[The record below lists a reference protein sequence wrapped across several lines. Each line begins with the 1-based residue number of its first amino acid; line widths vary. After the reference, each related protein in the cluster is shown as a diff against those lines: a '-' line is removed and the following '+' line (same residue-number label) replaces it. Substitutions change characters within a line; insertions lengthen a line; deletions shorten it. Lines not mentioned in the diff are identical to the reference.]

1 MHKVLSLAIALS
13 FIFLSVSLSQ
23 DLKDDE
29 IKRQFN
35 LAVNLYS
42 ANSYYQAQSI
52 FNKIINDYELNSRT
66 TASYFFSSKIY
77 LEQERY
83 DEAESLITKF
93 LEHYP
98 SSSYTD
104 EMRMMY
110 GKLNLQQEDYYGAL
124 RELAFLIGRTDS
136 ENYRDSAK
144 SIGEKIAYYY
154 LNSTQIEQLYDSYTG
169 SIVKPF
175 LLLQLGK
182 VFYKEGDLIN
192 AKKSLSELI
201 KNYSASEEYSETVDY
216 FGSLPDQTVPN
227 STAIL
232 IGVILPLQRSAIGQI
247 TSTESLE
254 ILEGIK
260 FALSEFNLGREDKIG
275 LVVRDTK
282 NDSDEIKRIKNEFA
296 NNSAIKVILGP
307 IFSNEVRAILNEF
320 IDVNIP
326 IISPTATDDDL
337 TSISD
342 NFFQANPSFSKRGR
356 IMAQYIYF
364 VENKRNISI
373 LNAIEGYSPLLAS
386 TFADEFERLGGQI
399 LVRETYSSKSFQLD
413 DPVSRIAADTTELE
427 GIYIPLADKID
438 APAIL
443 SQLVQ
448 NNLNLTIYGNQ
459 DWLIAKGFETS
470 TELSNK
476 ITFSSDYFIE
486 FNSDDFQI
494 FNERFANITGKDVN
508 RNVLYGYDT
517 AKYLLTVMRNINN
530 NRINIRNKMISGL
543 TSTGYHNNLAFN
555 ETRINRFLNIVRY
568 KDGVFQLVDKFRSDN

>member
-1 MHKVLSLAIALS
+1 MHKVLSTAIAFL
-13 FIFLSVSLSQ
+13 FIFLPVSLSQ
-23 DLKDDE
+23 HLKDDE
-29 IKRQFN
+29 IKEQFN
-35 LAVNLYS
+35 LAVELYN
-42 ANSYYQAQSI
+42 ANSYYQAHSI
-52 FNKIINDYELNSRT
+52 FNKIINEYDFNSRT
-66 TASYFFSSKIY
+66 TVSYFFSSKIY
-77 LEQERY
+77 LGQERF

-93 LEHYP
+93 LELYP
-98 SSSYTD
+98 SSSYAD
-104 EMRMMY
+104 EMRMMHV
-110 GKLNLQQEDYYGAL
+110 KLNLQQEDYYASL
-124 RELAFLIGRTDS
+124 RDLAFLVGRTDS
-136 ENYRDSAK
+136 DNYRDRAK
-144 SIGEKIAYYY
+144 NIGGKVACYY
-154 LNSTQIEQLYDSYTG
+154 LNSTQIKQLNDSFTG

-175 LLLQLGK
+175 LLLQLGTA
-182 VFYKEGDLIN
+182 FSKEGDLIN
-192 AKKSLSELI
+192 AKKSISELI
-201 KNYSASEEYSETVDY
+201 NNYPGSEEYTEAVDY
-216 FGSLPDQTVPN
+216 YSSLSDQTVTN
-227 STAIL
+227 SSATL
-232 IGVILPLQRSAIGQI
+232 IGVILPLQSNSTGQI
-247 TSTESLE
+247 TSTASLE

-275 LVVRDTK
+275 LVLRDTK
-282 NDSDEIKRIKNEFA
+282 NDVDVINRIQIEFA

-307 IFSNEVRAILNEF
+307 IFSNEVRATLNEF

-356 IMAQYIYF
+356 IMAQYVYF

-373 LNAIEGYSPLLAS
+373 LNAIEGYSPSLAS
-386 TFADEFERLGGQI
+386 TFAAEFERLGGQI
-399 LVRETYSSKSFQLD
+399 LARETYSSKSFQLEV
-413 DPVSRIAADTTELE
+413 PVSRIAADSLELE

-448 NNLNLTIYGNQ
+448 HELNLTIYGNQ

-486 FNSDDFQI
+486 FDSDDFQI
-494 FNERFANITGKDVN
+494 FNERFANVTGKDVN

-517 AKYLLTVMRNINN
+517 AKYLLTAMRNINN

-543 TSTGYHNNLAFN
+543 TSAGFHNNLAFD
-555 ETRINRFLNIVRY
+555 ELRINRFLNIVRY
-568 KDGVFQLVDKFRSDN
+568 KDGVFQLVDKFRSSN

>member
-93 LEHYP
+93 LELYP

-476 ITFSSDYFIE
+476 LTFSSDYFIE

-494 FNERFANITGKDVN
+494 FNERFSNITGRDVN

-530 NRINIRNKMISGL
+530 NRLNIRNKMISGL
-543 TSTGYHNNLAFN
+543 TSAGYHNNLAFN
-555 ETRINRFLNIVRY
+555 GSRVNRFLNIVRY
-568 KDGVFQLVDKFRSDN
+568 KDGVFQLVDKFRSGD

>member
-1 MHKVLSLAIALS
+1 MHRVLSLVIALS
-13 FIFLSVSLSQ
+13 FVFLSVSLSQ

-42 ANSYYQAQSI
+42 ANSYHQAQSI

-93 LEHYP
+93 LEFFP

-154 LNSTQIEQLYDSYTG
+154 LNSTQIEQLYDSNTG

-201 KNYSASEEYSETVDY
+201 KNYSTSEEYTKAVDY
-216 FGSLPDQTVPN
+216 YGSLPDQTVLN

-232 IGVILPLQRSAIGQI
+232 IGVILPLQRSATGQI

-260 FALSEFNLGREDKIG
+260 FALSEFNLGREDRIG

-282 NDSDEIKRIKNEFA
+282 NDSDEIKKIKNEFA

-307 IFSNEVRAILNEF
+307 IFSNEVRATLNEF
-320 IDVNIP
+320 TDVNIP

-373 LNAIEGYSPLLAS
+373 LNAIEGYSPLLAA
-386 TFADEFERLGGQI
+386 TFAAEFERLGGQI
-399 LVRETYSSKSFQLD
+399 LARETYSSKSFLLD
-413 DPVSRIAADTTELE
+413 DPVSRIAANAAELE
-427 GIYIPLADKID
+427 GIYIPLADKTD

-448 NNLNLTIYGNQ
+448 NDLNLNIYGNQ
-459 DWLIAKGFETS
+459 DWLIAKGFEAS

-486 FNSDDFQI
+486 FDSDDFQI
-494 FNERFANITGKDVN
+494 FNERFVNITGKDVN

>member
-13 FIFLSVSLSQ
+13 FIFLYVSLSQ

-93 LEHYP
+93 LELYP

-201 KNYSASEEYSETVDY
+201 KNYSASEEYSKTVDY

-413 DPVSRIAADTTELE
+413 DPVSRIAADATELE

>member
-1 MHKVLSLAIALS
+1 MRKVLIVAIALS
-13 FIFLSVSLSQ
+13 SIFSPVSLSQ
-23 DLKDDE
+23 DLKADE

-35 LAVNLYS
+35 LGVDLYNT
-42 ANSYYQAQSI
+42 NSYYQALSI
-52 FNKIINDYELNSRT
+52 FKKIIDDFELNSKT

-83 DEAESLITKF
+83 DEAEKLITRF
-93 LEHYP
+93 LELYP
-98 SSSYTD
+98 SSRYAD

-110 GKLNLQQEDYYGAL
+110 VKLYLQQEDYYEAL
-124 RELAFLIGRTDS
+124 SELTFLIDRTKS
-136 ENYRDSAK
+136 ENYISTGK
-144 SIGEKIAYYY
+144 NLGERIAYNYI
-154 LNSTQIEQLYDSYTG
+154 NSSELKELYNSFTG
-169 SIVKPF
+169 KIVKPF
-175 LLLQLGK
+175 ILLQLSK
-182 VFYKEGDLIN
+182 AYYREGELLN

-201 KNYSASEEYSETVDY
+201 NNFSSSEEYSEAVDY
-216 FGSLPDQTVPN
+216 YASLPDQTIPN
-227 STAIL
+227 SSGIL
-232 IGVILPLQRSAIGQI
+232 IGVILPLQRSSTGQI
-247 TSTESLE
+247 TSTASLE

-260 FALSEFNLGREDKIG
+260 FALSEFNMGRDEKIG
-275 LVVRDTK
+275 LLLRDTK
-282 NDSDEIKRIKNEFA
+282 NEVDEIERIKNEFA
-296 NNSAIKVILGP
+296 NNSSIKVILGP
-307 IFSNEVRAILNEF
+307 VFSNEVRATLKEF

-337 TSISD
+337 ISLSD

-356 IMAQYIYF
+356 IMAQYVYF

-373 LNAIEGYSPLLAS
+373 LNAIEGYSPLLAT
-386 TFADEFERLGGQI
+386 TFAAEFEKLGGNI
-399 LVRETYSSKSFQLD
+399 LVRETYSSKSFQLEE
-413 DPVSRIAADTTELE
+413 PVSRIAADATELE

-448 NNLNLTIYGNQ
+448 NELNLNIYGNQ

-486 FNSDDFQI
+486 FDSDDFQI

-530 NRINIRNKMISGL
+530 NRLNIRNKMISGL
-543 TSTGYHNNLAFN
+543 TSTGFHNNLAFN
-555 ETRINRFLNIVRY
+555 ESRINRFLNIVRY
-568 KDGVFQLVDKFRSDN
+568 KDGVFQLVDKFRSGE

>member
-1 MHKVLSLAIALS
+1 MHKVLSLAIVLS
-13 FIFLSVSLSQ
+13 FIFLPVSLSQ

-29 IKRQFN
+29 IKKQFN
-35 LAVNLYS
+35 LAVNLYK
-42 ANSYYQAQSI
+42 ANSFYQAHSI
-52 FNKIINDYELNSRT
+52 FNKIIDNYEFNSRT

-77 LEQERY
+77 FEQERY
-83 DEAESLITKF
+83 DEAERLITKF
-93 LEHYP
+93 LELYP

-110 GKLNLQQEDYYGAL
+110 VKLNLQQEDYYGAL
-124 RELAFLIGRTDS
+124 RELAFLVERTDS
-136 ENYRDSAK
+136 ENYRHRAK
-144 SIGEKIAYYY
+144 GIGGKVAYYY
-154 LNSTQIEQLYDSYTG
+154 LNSTEIKQLYDSFTG

-182 VFYKEGDLIN
+182 AISKEGDLLN

-201 KNYSASEEYSETVDY
+201 NNYPGSEEYTEAADY
-216 FGSLPDQTVPN
+216 YSSLSNQTITN
-227 STAIL
+227 SSATL
-232 IGVILPLQRSAIGQI
+232 IGVILPLQRNSTGQI
-247 TSTESLE
+247 TSTASLE

-275 LVVRDTK
+275 LVLRDTK
-282 NDSDEIKRIKNEFA
+282 NDVEEIKRIKNEFA

-307 IFSNEVRAILNEF
+307 IFSNEVRPTLNEF

-356 IMAQYIYF
+356 IMAQYVYF

-373 LNAIEGYSPLLAS
+373 LNAIEGYSPLLAA
-386 TFADEFERLGGQI
+386 TFATEFEKLGGQI

-413 DPVSRIAADTTELE
+413 EPVSRIAADSTELE

-448 NNLNLTIYGNQ
+448 NELNLTIYGNQ

-486 FNSDDFQI
+486 FDSDDFQI

-543 TSTGYHNNLAFN
+543 TSAGYHNNLAFD

-568 KDGVFQLVDKFRSDN
+568 KDGVFQLVDKFRSSN

>member
-1 MHKVLSLAIALS
+1 MHKVLLLAIALS
-13 FIFLSVSLSQ
+13 IIFLPVSLSQ

-35 LAVNLYS
+35 LAVNLYN
-42 ANSYYQAQSI
+42 ANSYHQAHSI
-52 FNKIINDYELNSRT
+52 FNKIIDDYELNGRT

-93 LEHYP
+93 LELYP
-98 SSSYTD
+98 SSSYVD
-104 EMRMMY
+104 EMRMLY
-110 GKLNLQQEDYYGAL
+110 VKLNLQQEDYYGAL
-124 RELAFLIGRTDS
+124 RELAFLVDRSDS
-136 ENYRDSAK
+136 DNYRDRAK

-154 LNSTQIEQLYDSYTG
+154 LNSIQLKQLYDSFTG

-175 LLLQLGK
+175 LLLQLSK
-182 VFYKEGDLIN
+182 AFSKEGDLLK

-201 KNYSASEEYSETVDY
+201 KNYSASEEYSKAVDY
-216 FGSLPDQTVPN
+216 YGSLPDQNIPN
-227 STAIL
+227 SSAIL
-232 IGVILPLQRSAIGQI
+232 IGVILPLQRSSTGQI
-247 TSTESLE
+247 TSAASLE

-275 LVVRDTK
+275 LVLRDTK
-282 NDSDEIKRIKNEFA
+282 NDVNEIKRIKNEFA
-296 NNSAIKVILGP
+296 NNSSIKVILGP
-307 IFSNEVRAILNEF
+307 IFSNGVRSTLNEF

-342 NFFQANPSFSKRGR
+342 NFFQANPSFSQRGR
-356 IMAQYIYF
+356 IMAQYVYF

-373 LNAIEGYSPLLAS
+373 LNAIEGYSPLLAA
-386 TFADEFERLGGQI
+386 TFAAEFERLGGQI

-413 DPVSRIAADTTELE
+413 DPVLRIVADATELE

-438 APAIL
+438 APVIL

-448 NNLNLTIYGNQ
+448 NELNLTIYGNQ

-486 FNSDDFQI
+486 FDSDDFQF
-494 FNERFANITGKDVN
+494 FNERFSNITGRDVN

-517 AKYLLTVMRNINN
+517 AKYLLTVMRNINSS
-530 NRINIRNKMISGL
+530 RINIRNKMISGL
-543 TSTGYHNNLAFN
+543 TSAGYHNNLAFN

-568 KDGVFQLVDKFRSDN
+568 KDGVFQLVDKFRSGN

>member
-93 LEHYP
+93 LELYP

>member
-1 MHKVLSLAIALS
+1 MYKILSLVITFS
-13 FIFLSVSLSQ
+13 FIFLPVSFSQ
-23 DLKDDE
+23 DLKEDE

-35 LAVNLYS
+35 LAVNLYN

-52 FNKIINDYELNSRT
+52 FNKIISDYELNSRT

-93 LEHYP
+93 LERYP

-104 EMRMMY
+104 EMRMTY

-124 RELAFLIGRTDS
+124 RELAFLIGRTGS

-154 LNSTQIEQLYDSYTG
+154 LNSTQIEQLYESYT
-169 SIVKPF
+169 SIIVKPY
-175 LLLQLGK
+175 LLLNLGK
-182 VFYKEGDLIN
+182 AFYKEGDVLN

-201 KNYSASEEYSETVDY
+201 KNYSFSEEYSEAVDY
-216 FGSLPDQTVPN
+216 YGSLPDQTAPN
-227 STAIL
+227 SSAIL
-232 IGVILPLQRSAIGQI
+232 IGVILPLQRSSTGQI
-247 TSTESLE
+247 TSIESLE

-282 NDSDEIKRIKNEFA
+282 NDSDEIKRIKNEFE

-307 IFSNEVRAILNEF
+307 IFSNEVRATLNEF
-320 IDVNIP
+320 TDVNIP

-373 LNAIEGYSPLLAS
+373 LNAIEGYSPLLAA
-386 TFADEFERLGGQI
+386 TFANEFERLGGQI
-399 LVRETYSSKSFQLD
+399 LARETYSSKSFLLE
-413 DPVSRIAADTTELE
+413 DPVSRIAADIAELE

-448 NNLNLTIYGNQ
+448 HELNLTIYGNQ

-486 FNSDDFQI
+486 YDSDDFQI
-494 FNERFANITGKDVN
+494 FNERFANITGKDIN

-517 AKYLLTVMRNINN
+517 CKVFTHRNAQ
-530 NRINIRNKMISGL
+530 
-543 TSTGYHNNLAFN
+543 Y
-555 ETRINRFLNIVRY
+555 
-568 KDGVFQLVDKFRSDN
+568 

>member
-1 MHKVLSLAIALS
+1 MHKVLSTAIAFL
-13 FIFLSVSLSQ
+13 FIFLPVSLSQ
-23 DLKDDE
+23 HLKDDE
-29 IKRQFN
+29 IKEQFN
-35 LAVNLYS
+35 LAVELYN
-42 ANSYYQAQSI
+42 ANSYYQAHSI
-52 FNKIINDYELNSRT
+52 FNKIINEYDFNSRT
-66 TASYFFSSKIY
+66 TVSYFFSSKIY
-77 LEQERY
+77 LGQERF

-93 LEHYP
+93 LELYP
-98 SSSYTD
+98 SSSYAD
-104 EMRMMY
+104 EMRMMHV
-110 GKLNLQQEDYYGAL
+110 KLNLQQEDYYASL
-124 RELAFLIGRTDS
+124 RDLAFLVGRTDS
-136 ENYRDSAK
+136 DNYRDRAK
-144 SIGEKIAYYY
+144 NIGGKVACYY
-154 LNSTQIEQLYDSYTG
+154 LNSTQIKQLNDSFTG

-175 LLLQLGK
+175 LLLQLGIA
-182 VFYKEGDLIN
+182 FSKEGDLIN
-192 AKKSLSELI
+192 AKKSISELI
-201 KNYSASEEYSETVDY
+201 NNYPGSEEYTEAVDY
-216 FGSLPDQTVPN
+216 YSSLSDQTVTN
-227 STAIL
+227 SSATL
-232 IGVILPLQRSAIGQI
+232 IGVILPLQSNSTGQI
-247 TSTESLE
+247 TSTASLE

-275 LVVRDTK
+275 LVLRDTK
-282 NDSDEIKRIKNEFA
+282 NDVDVINRIQIEFA

-307 IFSNEVRAILNEF
+307 IFSNEVRATLNEF

-356 IMAQYIYF
+356 IMAQYVYF

-373 LNAIEGYSPLLAS
+373 LNAIEGYSPSLAS
-386 TFADEFERLGGQI
+386 TFAAEFERLGGQI
-399 LVRETYSSKSFQLD
+399 LARETYSSKSFQLEV
-413 DPVSRIAADTTELE
+413 PVSRIAADSLELE

-448 NNLNLTIYGNQ
+448 HELNLTIYGNQ

-486 FNSDDFQI
+486 FDSDDFQI
-494 FNERFANITGKDVN
+494 FNERFANVTGKDVN

-517 AKYLLTVMRNINN
+517 AKYLLTAMRNINN

-543 TSTGYHNNLAFN
+543 TSAGFHNNLAFD
-555 ETRINRFLNIVRY
+555 ELRINRFLNIVRY
-568 KDGVFQLVDKFRSDN
+568 KDGVFQLVDKFRSSN

>member
-1 MHKVLSLAIALS
+1 MHKILFLSITLS
-13 FIFLSVSLSQ
+13 FIILPVSLSQ
-23 DLKDDE
+23 DLKEDE

-42 ANSYYQAQSI
+42 TNNYYQAQSI
-52 FNKIINDYELNSRT
+52 FNKIIDDYELNSRT
-66 TASYFFSSKIY
+66 TAAYFFSSKFY

-83 DEAESLITKF
+83 DEAESLMTKF
-93 LEHYP
+93 FELYP
-98 SSSYTD
+98 SSSYSD
-104 EMRMMY
+104 EMSIMY
-110 GKLNLQQEDYYGAL
+110 CKLKLRQEDYFSAL

-136 ENYRDSAK
+136 ENYRIRAK
-144 SIGEKIAYYY
+144 SVGKKIAYYY
-154 LNSTQIEQLYDSYTG
+154 LNSAQLKQLYESFTS

-175 LLLQLGK
+175 LLLHLGK
-182 VFYKEGDLIN
+182 AFSNEGDLLN

-201 KNYSASEEYSETVDY
+201 KNYSASEEYPEAVDY
-216 FGSLPDQTVPN
+216 YGSLPDQL
-227 STAIL
+227 SSKSSAIL
-232 IGVILPLQRSAIGQI
+232 IGVILPLQRSSTGQI
-247 TSTESLE
+247 TSSESLE

-307 IFSNEVRAILNEF
+307 IFSNEVRATLNEF

-326 IISPTATDDDL
+326 IVSPTATDDDL
-337 TSISD
+337 TSLSD
-342 NFFQANPSFSKRGR
+342 NFFQANPSFSKRGK
-356 IMAQYIYF
+356 IMAQYVYF

-373 LNAIEGYSPLLAS
+373 LNAIEGYSPLLAA
-386 TFADEFERLGGQI
+386 TFSAEFEKLGGKI
-399 LVRETYSSKSFQLD
+399 LTRQTYSSKSFELD
-413 DPVSRIAADTTELE
+413 ESVSRIAADAAELE

-486 FNSDDFQI
+486 FDSDDFQI

-568 KDGVFQLVDKFRSDN
+568 KDGVFQLVDKFRSGN

>member
-1 MHKVLSLAIALS
+1 MHKVLSTAIAFL
-13 FIFLSVSLSQ
+13 FIFLPVSLSQ
-23 DLKDDE
+23 HLKDDE
-29 IKRQFN
+29 IKEQFN
-35 LAVNLYS
+35 FAVELYN
-42 ANSYYQAQSI
+42 ANSYYQAHSI
-52 FNKIINDYELNSRT
+52 FNKIINEYDFNSRT
-66 TASYFFSSKIY
+66 TVSYFFSSKIY
-77 LEQERY
+77 LGQERF

-93 LEHYP
+93 IELYP
-98 SSSYTD
+98 SSSYAD
-104 EMRMMY
+104 EMRMMHV
-110 GKLNLQQEDYYGAL
+110 KLNLQQEDYYASL
-124 RELAFLIGRTDS
+124 RELAFLVGRTDS
-136 ENYRDSAK
+136 DNYRGRAK
-144 SIGEKIAYYY
+144 NIGKKVAYYY
-154 LNSTQIEQLYDSYTG
+154 LNSTQIKQLNDSFTS

-175 LLLQLGK
+175 LLLQLGIA
-182 VFYKEGDLIN
+182 FSKEGDLIN
-192 AKKSLSELI
+192 AKKSISELI
-201 KNYSASEEYSETVDY
+201 NNYPGSEEYTEAVDY
-216 FGSLPDQTVPN
+216 YNSLSDQTVTN
-227 STAIL
+227 SSATL
-232 IGVILPLQRSAIGQI
+232 IGVILPLQRNSTGQI
-247 TSTESLE
+247 TSTASLE

-275 LVVRDTK
+275 LVLRDTK
-282 NDSDEIKRIKNEFA
+282 NDVDEINRIQIEFA

-307 IFSNEVRAILNEF
+307 IFSNEVRATLNEF

-356 IMAQYIYF
+356 IMAQYVYF

-373 LNAIEGYSPLLAS
+373 LNAIEGYSPSLAS
-386 TFADEFERLGGQI
+386 TFAAEFERLGGQI
-399 LVRETYSSKSFQLD
+399 LARETYSSKSFQLEV
-413 DPVSRIAADTTELE
+413 PVSRIAADSLELE

-448 NNLNLTIYGNQ
+448 HKLNLTIYGNQ

-486 FNSDDFQI
+486 FDSDDFQI
-494 FNERFANITGKDVN
+494 FNERFSNITGRDVN

-530 NRINIRNKMISGL
+530 NRLNIRNKMISGL
-543 TSTGYHNNLAFN
+543 TSAGYHNNLAFN

-568 KDGVFQLVDKFRSDN
+568 KDGVFQLVDKFRSGN

>member
-23 DLKDDE
+23 NLKDDE
-29 IKRQFN
+29 IKRQFI

-93 LEHYP
+93 LERFP

-182 VFYKEGDLIN
+182 VFYNEGDLIN

-201 KNYSASEEYSETVDY
+201 KNYSTSEEYTQAVDY
-216 FGSLPDQTVPN
+216 YGSLPDQTVLN
-227 STAIL
+227 LTAIL
-232 IGVILPLQRSAIGQI
+232 IGVILPLQRSATGQI
-247 TSTESLE
+247 TSTESME

-282 NDSDEIKRIKNEFA
+282 NDSDEIKKIKNEFA

-307 IFSNEVRAILNEF
+307 IFSNEVRATLNEF
-320 IDVNIP
+320 TDVNIP

-337 TSISD
+337 TTISD

-373 LNAIEGYSPLLAS
+373 LNAIEGYSPLLAA

-399 LVRETYSSKSFQLD
+399 LARETYSSKSFLLD
-413 DPVSRIAADTTELE
+413 DPVSRIAANADELE
-427 GIYIPLADKID
+427 GIYIPLADKTD

-448 NNLNLTIYGNQ
+448 NDLNLNIYGNQ
-459 DWLIAKGFETS
+459 DWLIAKGFEAS

-486 FNSDDFQI
+486 FDSDDFQI
-494 FNERFANITGKDVN
+494 FNATFANITGKDVN